1 MKFIVQALFLT
12 AALAGSSM
20 AQLKIGFI
28 NSQKAV
34 LETAEIKKA
43 QADLEAKFKP
53 RQERII
59 LVQKELEEL
68 QNRVNSGKLNEQ
80 GTQEA
85 QLSGQRKQRELT
97 RLTEDLQADVD
108 RERNEILQRCGQRMQ
123 EIVKQLSEQKGLDV
137 VFDQSN
143 TVYLKPALDFT
154 VEATA
159 AYDKAHPGG
168 K

>member
-1 MKFIVQALFLT
+1 MKFIVQAVLLT
-12 AALAGSSM
+12 AALAGPSM
-20 AQLKIGFI
+20 AQQLKIGFI

-43 QADLEAKFKP
+43 QGELEAKFKP
-53 RQERII
+53 RQEKVV
-59 LVQKELEEL
+59 LLQKELEEL
-68 QNRVNSGKLNEQ
+68 QNRLNSGKLDAQ
-80 GTQEA
+80 ATQDA

-108 RERNEILQRCGQRMQ
+108 RDRNEVLQRCGLRMQ
-123 EIVKQLSEQKGLDV
+123 QIVKQLAEQKTLDV

-154 VEATA
+154 AEATA
-159 AYDKAHPGG
+159 AYDKAYPA